1 MPASKI
7 TSCVPGSLIL
17 IPNFRFGKEIKPK
30 YCISLESW
38 NNGHDDI
45 IAVLTTSNLKHRQWK
60 GALFVPKDTI
70 GLPEDSL
77 IMCHNP
83 KLLKKQYFKK
93 AIYRNQIPQDIL
105 EQVLNNLKLGHIDPF
120 LVLRV
125 RGITKFP

>member
-1 MPASKI
+1 MPAANI
-7 TSCVPGSLIL
+7 TSCTPGSLVL
-17 IPNFRFGKEIKPK
+17 IPNFHFPDKIKPK
-30 YCISLESW
+30 YCITLESW

-45 IAVLTTSNLKHRQWK
+45 IAVLTTHNLKHRTWK
-60 GALFVPKDTI
+60 GAVFVPKGTI

-83 KLLKKQYFKK
+83 KILKKQYFRK
-93 AIYRNQIPQDIL
+93 AIYKNEIPP
-105 EQVLNNLKLGHIDPF
+105 EVLAEVLKNLKLGHIDPF